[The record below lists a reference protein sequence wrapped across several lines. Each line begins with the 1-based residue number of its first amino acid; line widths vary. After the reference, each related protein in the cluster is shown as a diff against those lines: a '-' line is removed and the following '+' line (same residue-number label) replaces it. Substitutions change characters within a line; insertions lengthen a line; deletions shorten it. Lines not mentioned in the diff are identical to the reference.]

1 MLDEINK
8 RGNNKNIYNMVVN
21 INLNIRKTVILFL
34 LTVLTSCYQDD
45 NLPESCIEIN
55 KQETG
60 IQETTIQTRDI
71 ISFKITNNCNRIIRV
86 LEAEI
91 QTKNS
96 KDFHFEKTP
105 TEIPED
111 GLILNIIFSP
121 QSVGKKTASIILKN
135 DINDMIINFSAN
147 GI

>member
-8 RGNNKNIYNMVVN
+8 RRNNKNIYNMVVN
-21 INLNIRKTVILFL
+21 INLNTRKIVILFL

-96 KDFHFEKTP
+96 KNFHFR
-105 TEIPED
+105 
-111 GLILNIIFSP
+111 
-121 QSVGKKTASIILKN
+121 KN
-135 DINDMIINFSAN
+135 SY
-147 GI
+147 